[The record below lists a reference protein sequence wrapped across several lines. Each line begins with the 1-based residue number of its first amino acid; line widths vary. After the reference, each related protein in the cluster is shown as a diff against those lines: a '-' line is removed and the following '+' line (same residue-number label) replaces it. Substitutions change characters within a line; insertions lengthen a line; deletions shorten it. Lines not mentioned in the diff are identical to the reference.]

1 MNLFKLSYKICRK
14 NGNEIY
20 KGFGFHHLSD
30 VTHYYVHPD
39 NQSFNGTT
47 TLCQPIGEAITLLS
61 LLVMELGGERAEEG
75 EGVTGGYYYDD
86 DGDDVYL
93 DMLFPEDWRQNGI
106 VDRRIFRYR
115 ARIRGEACRIG
126 TG

>member
-1 MNLFKLSYKICRK
+1 MIQDVYKR
-14 NGNEIY
+14 
-20 KGFGFHHLSD
+20 
-30 VTHYYVHPD
+30 
-39 NQSFNGTT
+39 Q
-47 TLCQPIGEAITLLS
+47 TLLS